1 VLLSKS
7 EKRKNEESKRKMAS
21 LVNKSGA
28 RFKSVKHQRVNN
40 SEKGKSIS
48 IAADKLAK
56 IIVGIATSGFGLDF
70 QGLLGS
76 LKAGISNE
84 DQDQSYE
91 ETKVFKKE
99 LKLAVIHLH
108 KTLKKSRGTFA
119 VVSGVTYEIRM
130 EGEITV
136 IEADNSEALDK
147 LYEVVNQ
154 DAKLALKQLLHTD
167 TEDTS
172 MNNTQAP
179 PPPQSPSVRKVE
191 ENLEMLHKKNK
202 EDLDEEIKKREALE
216 KTLEKIKQQKTVDHE
231 KELEKNQEILLLQ
244 KQLEKLSQNASTEN
258 QNVSTKNATSTL
270 GQPDWGVIKTAFGE
284 YGVAKLKQSDD
295 FDGEI
300 VLNCKSLDLNAC
312 DNLSKALS
320 LLPEAEKL
328 TICPD
333 GLFAEN
339 YRIPGCSTD
348 GFKLLFSGL
357 GFMTSLREI
366 SFNQCVFDEEC
377 CKALALEVL
386 KMKGL
391 RHFGASKC
399 NITEKG
405 CQHFLPISQMKK
417 IKVVDLGKNNINNE
431 MQKTM
436 WDGKRDGNVE
446 VWF

>member
-1 VLLSKS
+1 
-7 EKRKNEESKRKMAS
+7 MAS

-154 DAKLALKQLLHTD
+154 DAKLALKRCT
-167 TEDTS
+167 
-172 MNNTQAP
+172 N
-179 PPPQSPSVRKVE
+179 
-191 ENLEMLHKKNK
+191 
-202 EDLDEEIKKREALE
+202 
-216 KTLEKIKQQKTVDHE
+216 
-231 KELEKNQEILLLQ
+231 
-244 KQLEKLSQNASTEN
+244 
-258 QNVSTKNATSTL
+258 
-270 GQPDWGVIKTAFGE
+270 
-284 YGVAKLKQSDD
+284 
-295 FDGEI
+295 
-300 VLNCKSLDLNAC
+300 
-312 DNLSKALS
+312 
-320 LLPEAEKL
+320 
-328 TICPD
+328 
-333 GLFAEN
+333 
-339 YRIPGCSTD
+339 
-348 GFKLLFSGL
+348 
-357 GFMTSLREI
+357 
-366 SFNQCVFDEEC
+366 
-377 CKALALEVL
+377 
-386 KMKGL
+386 
-391 RHFGASKC
+391 
-399 NITEKG
+399 
-405 CQHFLPISQMKK
+405 
-417 IKVVDLGKNNINNE
+417 
-431 MQKTM
+431 
-436 WDGKRDGNVE
+436 
-446 VWF
+446 